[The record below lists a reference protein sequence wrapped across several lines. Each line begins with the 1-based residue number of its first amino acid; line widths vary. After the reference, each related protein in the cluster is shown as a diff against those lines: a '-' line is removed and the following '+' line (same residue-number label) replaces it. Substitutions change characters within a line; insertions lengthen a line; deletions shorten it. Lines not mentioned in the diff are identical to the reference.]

1 MPKTL
6 YFITGN
12 DYKLSIAQKAI
23 AATPAIILER
33 RKIECP
39 EIQSHSNDD
48 VAIFSARYAADFL
61 QLPVVV
67 SDAGF
72 TIDALNGFPGPFIKY
87 INDWLTPEDILAMM
101 KDKTNRRATFIDV
114 LAYAEPGQEPVLF
127 REEASGTLTYVAKN
141 ISTAKNI
148 GMINSIWIPDGFT
161 KTTAEMSDEELL
173 SLWSDKKW
181 TDLAAYVL
189 SKDIS

>member
-87 INDWLTPEDILAMM
+87 IND
-101 KDKTNRRATFIDV
+101 
-114 LAYAEPGQEPVLF
+114 
-127 REEASGTLTYVAKN
+127 
-141 ISTAKNI
+141 
-148 GMINSIWIPDGFT
+148 
-161 KTTAEMSDEELL
+161 
-173 SLWSDKKW
+173 
-181 TDLAAYVL
+181 
-189 SKDIS
+189 